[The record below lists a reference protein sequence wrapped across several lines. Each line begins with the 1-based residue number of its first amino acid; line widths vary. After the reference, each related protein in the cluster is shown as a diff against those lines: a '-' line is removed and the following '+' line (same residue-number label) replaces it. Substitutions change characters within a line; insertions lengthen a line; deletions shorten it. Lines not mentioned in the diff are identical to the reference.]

1 MQSFPIRDAQNHC
14 RVLSDWSYN
23 RLTPPPIVGPDR
35 RPTMAFHVP
44 IKETI
49 MPSNQEYKGKG
60 MKGRNYDEL
69 SGVGTSSAGKTGTT
83 GNLNDGGR
91 DGGIGTPDL
100 GDSGNLQSAGGQPG
114 GTPAQGR
121 SRRSQG
127 SQQDSDLASGPGDN
141 AQRGDQGNLQ
151 SGNLDQGNQSQ
162 SDLGSGPGDNSQ
174 RGSRGGGNMQSG
186 GQGSRSG
193 RNRLTPDDLDTDE
206 SL

>member
-1 MQSFPIRDAQNHC
+1 
-14 RVLSDWSYN
+14 
-23 RLTPPPIVGPDR
+23 
-35 RPTMAFHVP
+35 
-44 IKETI
+44 

-69 SGVGTSSAGKTGTT
+69 SGAGTSSAGKTGTT

-91 DGGIGTPDL
+91 DGGVGTPDL

-121 SRRSQG
+121 SRRSQS
-127 SQQDSDLASGPGDN
+127 SQGNQQNSDLASGPGDN
-141 AQRGDQGNLQ
+141 AQRGDRGNQQ
-151 SGNLDQGNQSQ
+151 SGNLNRGNQSQ
-162 SDLGSGPGDNSQ
+162 SDLGSGPGDDSPGDDSMQ
-174 RGSRGGGNMQSG
+174 GGRGGGNMQSG

>member
-1 MQSFPIRDAQNHC
+1 
-14 RVLSDWSYN
+14 
-23 RLTPPPIVGPDR
+23 
-35 RPTMAFHVP
+35 MAFHVP

-91 DGGIGTPDL
+91 DGGVGTPDP
-100 GDSGNLQSAGGQPG
+100 GDAGNLQSAGGQPG

-121 SRRSQG
+121 SRRSRG
-127 SQQDSDLASGPGDN
+127 NQQNSDLASGPGDN
-141 AQRGDQGNLQ
+141 AQRSDRGNQQ
-151 SGNLDQGNQSQ
+151 SGDLNRGNQSR
-162 SDLGSGPGDNSQ
+162 SDLGSGPGDDSQ
-174 RGSRGGGNMQSG
+174 WDNRGGGGNMQSG

-193 RNRLTPDDLDTDE
+193 RSRLTPDDLDTDE

>member
-1 MQSFPIRDAQNHC
+1 
-14 RVLSDWSYN
+14 
-23 RLTPPPIVGPDR
+23 
-35 RPTMAFHVP
+35 
-44 IKETI
+44 

-83 GNLNDGGR
+83 GNLNDAGR
-91 DGGIGTPDL
+91 DGGVGTPDL
-100 GDSGNLQSAGGQPG
+100 GDAGNLQSAGGQPG

-127 SQQDSDLASGPGDN
+127 SRSSQGNQQNSDLASGPGDN
-141 AQRGDQGNLQ
+141 AQRGDRGSQQ
-151 SGNLDQGNQSQ
+151 SGNLDRGNQSQ
-162 SDLGSGPGDNSQ
+162 SDLGSGPGDDSTGDASLQ
-174 RGSRGGGNMQSG
+174 GRGGGNMQSG

>member
-1 MQSFPIRDAQNHC
+1 
-14 RVLSDWSYN
+14 
-23 RLTPPPIVGPDR
+23 
-35 RPTMAFHVP
+35 
-44 IKETI
+44 

-91 DGGIGTPDL
+91 DGGVGTPDL
-100 GDSGNLQSAGGQPG
+100 ADSGNLQSAGGQPG

-127 SQQDSDLASGPGDN
+127 SQGNQQNSDLASGPGDN
-141 AQRGDQGNLQ
+141 AQRGDRGNQQ
-151 SGNLDQGNQSQ
+151 SDNLNRGNQSQ
-162 SDLGSGPGDNSQ
+162 SDLGSGPGDDSQ
-174 RGSRGGGNMQSG
+174 QVSRRGGNMQSG